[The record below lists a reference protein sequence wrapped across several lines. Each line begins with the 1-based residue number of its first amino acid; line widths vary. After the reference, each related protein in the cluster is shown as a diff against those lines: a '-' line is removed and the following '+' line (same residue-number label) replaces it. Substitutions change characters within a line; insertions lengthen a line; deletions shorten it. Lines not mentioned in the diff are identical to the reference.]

1 MKKGFLYV
9 AMFSAL
15 LMGACSQ
22 NGKNCA
28 TGAACGNDNDKVYT
42 GLLPAADAAGVR
54 YVLRLDYDDDHGYTS
69 GDYDLVEVYVQNDST
84 KASGFRDAASFK
96 SEGDFTVISGQGAD
110 SNKKYLKL
118 VKDNRDSSAGSV
130 DGPLYFLVDSD
141 STLVMV
147 NDQLQ
152 PSETP
157 GLNYTLILVK

>member
-1 MKKGFLYV
+1 M
-9 AMFSAL
+9 
-15 LMGACSQ
+15 
-22 NGKNCA
+22 
-28 TGAACGNDNDKVYT
+28 
-42 GLLPAADAAGVR
+42 
-54 YVLRLDYDDDHGYTS
+54 
-69 GDYDLVEVYVQNDST
+69 EVYVQNDST

-157 GLNYTLILVK
+157 GLNYTLTLVK